1 MKKILIFW
9 SMSILIMLFVGIK
22 FMVGGNSNAS
32 GMMFEIVLF
41 QIALLIIASIWYFRK
56 NKNVA

>member
-1 MKKILIFW
+1 MRKILIFW
-9 SMSILIMLFVGIK
+9 SISILIMLFIGIK

-41 QIALLIIASIWYFRK
+41 QIALLIIASIWHFRK
-56 NKNVA
+56 SKNVA

>member
-1 MKKILIFW
+1 
-9 SMSILIMLFVGIK
+9 MLFIGIK

-41 QIALLIIASIWYFRK
+41 QIALLIIASIWHFRK